1 MKKTFILI
9 SITLFFAVFPVK
21 AQMVIKN
28 DGRAVVGPDTN
39 PDDDPDQALSLS
51 IHGNGSNF
59 AGGKLG
65 FGDMGHRENDG
76 WNVFVGEYVTTDSDI
91 LWLHGKNG
99 VKITANRGYTIL
111 MQWNP
116 TRTTLPRFNFYDG
129 LHVDRLSVS
138 CDDRNMRSISSI
150 PYALPRL
157 MSLTGV
163 KYNYRPIDNNLS
175 SDVACDSHTIGEP
188 SEKEAEAMRQSA
200 ALVTARE
207 QGDTRYGIMTS
218 ELAKQFPEIVEQDD
232 QGNQYVNYM
241 ELIPVVVSALQE
253 LYAALE
259 NSGVSLDVME
269 EYESYLRS
277 HPSDSTA
284 DGRRYANL
292 PSGTPVQPSTAVLYQ
307 NSPNPFSSTTVIEYY
322 IPDSAT
328 TANLFIFTL
337 NGELLET
344 YPVTAFGHS
353 SISIDGS
360 TLDAGMYLYSLV
372 VDEVIIDTKR
382 MILTK

>member
-1 MKKTFILI
+1 MKKSILLI
-9 SITLFFAVFPVK
+9 SVISFFAVFPVK

-28 DGRAVVGPDTN
+28 DGRVYVGPDTN
-39 PDDDPDQALSLS
+39 PNDDSCRVLTMS
-51 IHGNGSNF
+51 IHGNGSSF
-59 AGGKLG
+59 AGSKLA
-65 FGDMGHRENDG
+65 FGDFGRYGHDG
-76 WNVFVGEYVTTDSDI
+76 WNVFVGEYGSTDTDI

-99 VKITANRGYTIL
+99 VKMTAQNSSYLL
-111 MQWNP
+111 MQWQP
-116 TRTTLPRFNFYDG
+116 SRTTLPRITFCDG

-138 CDDRNMRSISSI
+138 CDDRNKRSVTTI

-157 MSLTGV
+157 MSLTGI
-163 KYNYRPIDNNLS
+163 KYNYLPVDNR
-175 SDVACDSHTIGEP
+175 SDTEILEDCQTTRTP
-188 SEKEAEAMRQSA
+188 TEKEAEAMRQSA
-200 ALVTARE
+200 ALRAARE

-218 ELAKQFPEIVEQDD
+218 ELARLFPEIVEQDD

-241 ELIPVVVSALQE
+241 ELIPVMVSAIQE
-253 LYAALE
+253 LYSALE
-259 NSGVSLDVME
+259 SSGVTLGVMD
-269 EYESYLRS
+269 EYEAYLRS
-277 HPSDSTA
+277 YPSDSTA
-284 DGRRYANL
+284 GGRQYANVPSGNPVL
-292 PSGTPVQPSTAVLYQ
+292 PSGAVLYQ
-307 NSPNPFSSTTVIEYY
+307 NSPNPFSSATVIEYY

-344 YPVTAFGHS
+344 YPVTAFGHG

-372 VDEVIIDTKR
+372 VDEQIIDTKR